1 MCPLGRNVY
10 PLTVVSTINPTKH
23 VGLVQSGPNHLTEND
38 LVLSWYSWKIAELA
52 LKNNHS
58 NSTFE
63 IQILMISIN
72 RNYLSSYWIYICSPP
87 LSWVL
92 RETYFLNVY
101 YNILNL
107 DLTKLLNTP
116 IHKIFQ
122 PKPISPT
129 RSFIQSLCSNQMLFT
144 KRSNLSRILQQLL
157 CIAHIDVFD
166 ESVNNWLY

>member
-1 MCPLGRNVY
+1 
-10 PLTVVSTINPTKH
+10 
-23 VGLVQSGPNHLTEND
+23 
-38 LVLSWYSWKIAELA
+38 LA

-63 IQILMISIN
+63 IQLLMISIN
-72 RNYLSSYWIYICSPP
+72 RNYLSSYWIWICSPP

-92 RETYFLNVY
+92 RETYFLNV

-129 RSFIQSLCSNQMLFT
+129 WSFIEF
-144 KRSNLSRILQQLL
+144 
-157 CIAHIDVFD
+157 VFKPN
-166 ESVNNWLY
+166 VIY